1 MMVKFSLVLFLL
13 LNNFYSSSPLVRLPD
28 KTLDY
33 QRLNQ
38 PVAAIKHYFPI
49 FQQSLKGKKYYAIES
64 PYTSMS
70 SSHLVEVKVDS
81 ARKDIEL
88 AEKKLM
94 AKIQNNFRILVFNLF
109 KIGITILIILSIIAY
124 IIYRQKKRASQR
136 RYQTLKLEK
145 EYQILQALIEGEEK
159 ERSRIAKDLHDGIAG
174 TLAVIKMNFSTIQ
187 QGDPTFQ
194 DSSVFKNTLQLL
206 DDVFREVRKT
216 AHNLMPDLLLHYG
229 LDESLNRYC
238 RNISQS
244 NTIHIDYLSIG
255 DIIRLKA
262 NFGVRCWG
270 V

>member
-1 MMVKFSLVLFLL
+1 
-13 LNNFYSSSPLVRLPD
+13 
-28 KTLDY
+28 
-33 QRLNQ
+33 
-38 PVAAIKHYFPI
+38 
-49 FQQSLKGKKYYAIES
+49 
-64 PYTSMS
+64 
-70 SSHLVEVKVDS
+70 
-81 ARKDIEL
+81 
-88 AEKKLM
+88 
-94 AKIQNNFRILVFNLF
+94 
-109 KIGITILIILSIIAY
+109 
-124 IIYRQKKRASQR
+124 
-136 RYQTLKLEK
+136 
-145 EYQILQALIEGEEK
+145 
-159 ERSRIAKDLHDGIAG
+159 
-174 TLAVIKMNFSTIQ
+174 MNFSTIQ